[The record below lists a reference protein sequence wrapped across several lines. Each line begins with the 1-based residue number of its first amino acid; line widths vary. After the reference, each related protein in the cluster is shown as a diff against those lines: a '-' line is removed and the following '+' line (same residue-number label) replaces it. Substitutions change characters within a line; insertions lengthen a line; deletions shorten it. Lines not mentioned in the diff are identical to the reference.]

1 MDESP
6 ASVDPLLVQLIL
18 SFHAGAMQ
26 QMGKI
31 ASPLTGKVDRN
42 IEAARMTIDTVAML
56 DKKMA
61 GNLTEEEAKLVSH
74 TLYELR
80 MNFVEESDRPDEATE
95 EPAPEVSTGD
105 ADSPDESAAESE
117 KSGSAEDK
125 KEDQS

>member
-1 MDESP
+1 MDGSQ
-6 ASVDPLLVQLIL
+6 AGIDPLLVQLIL

-31 ASPLTGKVDRN
+31 ASPLSGKVERN

-56 DKKMA
+56 EKKMA
-61 GNLTEEEAKLVSH
+61 GNLTEEEGKLVSH

-80 MNFVEESDRPDEATE
+80 MNFVDESGKPDEPADE
-95 EPAPEVSTGD
+95 AGSGESEGDVEPAE
-105 ADSPDESAAESE
+105 EAAVKSE
-117 KSGSAEDK
+117 KGDSADGK

>member
-6 ASVDPLLVQLIL
+6 ASLDPLLVQLIL

-31 ASPLTGKVDRN
+31 VSPLTGKVERN
-42 IEAARMTIDTVAML
+42 IEAARMSIDTMAML
-56 DKKMA
+56 EKKMA

-80 MNFVEESDRPDEATE
+80 MNFVDESGKPDEPTE
-95 EPAPEVSTGD
+95 EAGPEVTAGD
-105 ADSPDESAAESE
+105 VEKSDEPSVESE
-117 KSGSAEDK
+117 KSGSAENK

>member
-6 ASVDPLLVQLIL
+6 ASPDPLLVQLIL

-31 ASPLTGKVDRN
+31 VSPLTGKVERN
-42 IEAARMTIDTVAML
+42 IEAARMSIDTVAML
-56 DKKMA
+56 EKKMA

-74 TLYELR
+74 ALYELR
-80 MNFVEESDRPDEATE
+80 MNFVDESGKPDEATE
-95 EPAPEVSTGD
+95 EAAPEVSAGD
-105 ADSPDESAAESE
+105 VENSDESASESE
-117 KSGSAEDK
+117 KIGSPEDK